1 MSKKI
6 LVVDDEVEICSV
18 LRQFFQREGY
28 EVMTSTDGD
37 DALALAMQERPHV
50 IMLDIKMPGISGIEV
65 LRLLREQHHPA
76 KIIMLSAVKD
86 DGVIKDALQLGADG
100 YLTKPFHLEHV
111 AQLVAS
117 MSGSQPAAPPGG
129 AQGMPADRE

>member
-1 MSKKI
+1 MAKKI

-28 EVMTSTDGD
+28 EVTTATDGD
-37 DALALAMQERPHV
+37 AALTLAMQERPHI
-50 IMLDIKMPGISGIEV
+50 IMLDVKMLGISGIEV

-86 DGVIKDALQLGADG
+86 EDVIREALQLGADG
-100 YLTKPFHLEHV
+100 YLTKPFHLEQV

-117 MSGSQPAAPPGG
+117 VSSGKPNAPSGG
-129 AQGMPADRE
+129 AHGMPADH